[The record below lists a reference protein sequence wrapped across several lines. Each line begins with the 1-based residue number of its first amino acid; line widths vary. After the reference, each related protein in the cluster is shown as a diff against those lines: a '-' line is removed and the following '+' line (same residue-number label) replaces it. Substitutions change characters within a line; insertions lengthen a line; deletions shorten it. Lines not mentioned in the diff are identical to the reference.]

1 MEEFRTSYLLDC
13 NMEYV
18 LWDILRNFFQP
29 RKQCYQSCQSF
40 HYLSIRREINR
51 KDFDKYNRE
60 KSKYSKYKV
69 MVDRSCSLPPASLI
83 NKESLFVMLKS
94 SYFPPLLQNL
104 PRAPCSIDGGSALLN
119 RLFKALYSLA
129 LFLSHLISYHYFQ
142 VSNPLMML
150 TTC

>member
-18 LWDILRNFFQP
+18 LWDVLRNFFQP
-29 RKQCYQSCQSF
+29 SKQCYQSCQSF

-69 MVDRSCSLPPASLI
+69 MVDQIKR
-83 NKESLFVMLKS
+83 
-94 SYFPPLLQNL
+94 
-104 PRAPCSIDGGSALLN
+104 LN
-119 RLFKALYSLA
+119 RFFRFYFTLFGMIFT
-129 LFLSHLISYHYFQ
+129 FLSTKNLKNNYFFQ
-142 VSNPLMML
+142 KSAYMFTIPYCEFCLL
-150 TTC
+150 LDFFF